1 MKKKLP
7 PEIRKL
13 FANWGRK
20 GGKSGSREDKVRA
33 GRASAEKR
41 VRRLCEAHGINYDA
55 LPDEALPEDTEDT
68 VSQSS

>member
-1 MKKKLP
+1 
-7 PEIRKL
+7 
-13 FANWGRK
+13 
-20 GGKSGSREDKVRA
+20 
-33 GRASAEKR
+33 